1 MTNKNIKTLSITII
15 SIFVFVCIIVIG
27 ASMGKSKDKNRDTTE
42 GAEKG
47 DKIEKQMSLED
58 AQAELKKMAEEVGAT
73 KGELIKAS
81 VDLSES
87 SLANEVPPI
96 DEYPLSVTSNA
107 DIVIEIFATSEKSGS
122 GKDGWIN
129 DIAIEFNKQGYKTAD
144 GKTIGV
150 NIRPMAS
157 GLGSDYIVSKV
168 YLPTAYTP
176 SNELFGSITMA
187 QGGEIK
193 LAEPVLVKNT
203 AGVLISSK
211 VYDKIKS
218 KYDDVNIQTIIRA
231 TEENVIAMGY
241 TNPLSSATGLNFLV
255 TTLYMYD
262 ENDILSAEATE
273 GFRNFQNNVPYV
285 AYTTLQMRES
295 AKSGSL
301 SGMVM
306 EYQTYINDEELSNNY
321 TFIPFGIAHNNPL
334 YSVGELSSDEQYA
347 LDEFIKYCK
356 ADNAQSL
363 ATQYG
368 FNQYDYNVT
377 VDISKFS
384 NRDIV
389 SAQDLWKE
397 NKDLDKDIIAVFVA
411 DVSGSMS
418 GDPINQLKASLTNG
432 MKYIGDNVQVGLV
445 SYSSAVSIDLPIGK
459 FDLNQR
465 AYFQGAVEKL
475 YPNGGTASYDALVVA
490 AQMIEDAKTQNP
502 NAKVMLFLLSD
513 GQCNEGY
520 TLDEISTVMD
530 LLDVPICTIAYGK
543 DADKDELGRLSSIN
557 EAATINANSDDVV
570 YKIKSLFNSEM

>member
-27 ASMGKSKDKNRDTTE
+27 ASMGKSKDKNGDTTE
-42 GAEKG
+42 GADKG

-321 TFIPFGIAHNNPL
+321 TFIPFGVAHNNPL

-520 TLDEISTVMD
+520 TLDDISTVMD

>member
-15 SIFVFVCIIVIG
+15 SLFVLVCLIVIG
-27 ASMGKSKDKNRDTTE
+27 VAFGGSKDKDDSPDSDNRTE
-42 GAEKG
+42 A
-47 DKIEKQMSLED
+47 QMNEED
-58 AQAELKKMAEEVGAT
+58 ARAELTEMAGAVCANQ
-73 KGELIKAS
+73 GELIKAS

-87 SLANEVPPI
+87 SLASEVPPI

-107 DIVIEIFATSEKSGS
+107 DVVIEIFATSEKAGS
-122 GKDGWIN
+122 GNDGWIN
-129 DIAIEFNKQGYKTAD
+129 DTATEFNKQKYTTQD

-157 GLGSDYIVSKV
+157 GLGSDYIVSKA

-176 SNELFGSITMA
+176 SNELFGAITMA
-187 QGGEIK
+187 QGGEIQ
-193 LAEPVLVKNT
+193 LAEPELVKNT

-211 VYDKIKS
+211 VYDTIKS

-255 TTLYMYD
+255 TTLYTYD
-262 ENDILSAEATE
+262 NSNILSDEATE
-273 GFRNFQNNVPYV
+273 GFRLFQNNVPYV

-306 EYQTYINDEELSNNY
+306 EYQTYINDEELSDNY
-321 TFIPFGIAHNNPL
+321 TFIPFGVAHNNPL
-334 YSVGELSSDEQYA
+334 YSVGDISADEQYA

-356 ADNAQSL
+356 ADKAQSL

-368 FNQYDYNVT
+368 FNQYDYDVS
-377 VDISKFS
+377 VDLSKFS

-389 SAQDLWKE
+389 SAQALWKE

-418 GDPINQLKASLTNG
+418 GDPINQLKASLING
-432 MKYIGDNVQVGLV
+432 MKYIGDNVRVGLV
-445 SYSSAVSIDLPIGK
+445 SYSSDVTINLPIAK

-465 AYFQGAVEKL
+465 AYFQGAVENL
-475 YPNGGTASYDALVVA
+475 YANGGTASYDALTVA
-490 AQMIEDAKTQNP
+490 AQMIEEEKAKSP

-513 GQCNEGY
+513 GQCNDGY
-520 TLDEISTVMD
+520 TFDEISTVMD
-530 LLDVPICTIAYGK
+530 VLDIPICTIAYGEG
-543 DADKDELGRLSSIN
+543 ADKDELARLSSIN

>member
-27 ASMGKSKDKNRDTTE
+27 ASMGKSKDKNGDTTE

-321 TFIPFGIAHNNPL
+321 TFIPFGVAHNNPL

>member
-1 MTNKNIKTLSITII
+1 MSNKNMKTLSITII
-15 SIFVFVCIIVIG
+15 SLFVIVCIIVGISVG
-27 ASMGKSKDKNRDTTE
+27 TSEKKKNTEASDDENYE
-42 GAEKG
+42 V
-47 DKIEKQMSLED
+47 QMSMED
-58 AQAELKKMAEEVGAT
+58 AKSELQQKASDVNAT
-73 KGELIKAS
+73 EGELIKS
-81 VDLSES
+81 SIDLSES
-87 SLANEVPPI
+87 SLENEVPPI

-107 DIVIEIFATSEKSGS
+107 DVVIEIFATSEKSGS

-129 DIAIEFNKQGYKTAD
+129 DVAKEFNNQNYQTAD

-187 QGGEIK
+187 QGGDIE
-193 LAEPVLVKNT
+193 LAEPVLVRNT

-211 VYDKIKS
+211 VYDTVKS
-218 KYDDVNIQTIIRA
+218 KYDDVNIETIIRA

-262 ENDILSAEATE
+262 HNDILSDDATE

-306 EYQTYINDEELSNNY
+306 EYQTYINDEDLADNY
-321 TFIPFGIAHNNPL
+321 TFIPFGVSHNNPI
-334 YSVGELSSDEQYA
+334 YSVGDLSEDEQYA
-347 LDEFIKYCK
+347 LDEFIQYCK
-356 ADNAQSL
+356 ADNAQNL
-363 ATQYG
+363 AKQYG
-368 FNQYDYNVT
+368 FNQYDYDSE
-377 VDISKFS
+377 VDLSNFS
-384 NRDIV
+384 NSDIV

-397 NKDLDKDIIAVFVA
+397 NKDLDKDIVAVFVA
-411 DVSGSMS
+411 DISGSMS
-418 GDPINQLKASLTNG
+418 GDPINQLKTSLING

-445 SYSSAVSIDLPIGK
+445 SYSSNVTVNLPIAK

-465 AYFQGAVEKL
+465 AYFQGAVENL
-475 YPNGGTASYDALVVA
+475 YANGGTASYDALVVA
-490 AQMIEDAKTQNP
+490 AQMIEDAKAENP

-520 TLDEISTVMD
+520 SLGEISEMIDV
-530 LLDVPICTIAYGK
+530 LDIPIYTIAYG
-543 DADKDELGRLSSIN
+543 DEADKEELGKLSSIN
-557 EAATINANSDDVV
+557 EAASINASSDDVV

>member
-27 ASMGKSKDKNRDTTE
+27 ASMGKSKDKNGDTTE
-42 GAEKG
+42 GADKG

-176 SNELFGSITMA
+176 SNELFGLITMA

-211 VYDKIKS
+211 VYDTIKS

-321 TFIPFGIAHNNPL
+321 TFIPFGVAHNNPL

-347 LDEFIKYCK
+347 FDEFIKYCK

>member
-1 MTNKNIKTLSITII
+1 
-15 SIFVFVCIIVIG
+15 
-27 ASMGKSKDKNRDTTE
+27 
-42 GAEKG
+42 
-47 DKIEKQMSLED
+47 
-58 AQAELKKMAEEVGAT
+58 
-73 KGELIKAS
+73 
-81 VDLSES
+81 
-87 SLANEVPPI
+87 
-96 DEYPLSVTSNA
+96 
-107 DIVIEIFATSEKSGS
+107 
-122 GKDGWIN
+122 
-129 DIAIEFNKQGYKTAD
+129 
-144 GKTIGV
+144 
-150 NIRPMAS
+150 
-157 GLGSDYIVSKV
+157 
-168 YLPTAYTP
+168 
-176 SNELFGSITMA
+176 
-187 QGGEIK
+187 
-193 LAEPVLVKNT
+193 
-203 AGVLISSK
+203 
-211 VYDKIKS
+211 
-218 KYDDVNIQTIIRA
+218 
-231 TEENVIAMGY
+231 
-241 TNPLSSATGLNFLV
+241 
-255 TTLYMYD
+255 MYD

-321 TFIPFGIAHNNPL
+321 TFIPFGVAHNNPL

>member
-321 TFIPFGIAHNNPL
+321 TFIPFGVAHNNPL

-397 NKDLDKDIIAVFVA
+397 NKDLDKDIVAVFVA

-418 GDPINQLKASLTNG
+418 GDPINQLKASLING

-445 SYSSAVSIDLPIGK
+445 SYSSSVSIDLPIGK

-490 AQMIEDAKTQNP
+490 AQMIEDAKAQNP

-513 GQCNEGY
+513 GQCNVGY
-520 TLDEISTVMD
+520 TLDEISPVMD
-530 LLDVPICTIAYGK
+530 LLDTPICTIAYGK

>member
-27 ASMGKSKDKNRDTTE
+27 ASMGKSKDKNGDTTE
-42 GAEKG
+42 GADKG

-187 QGGEIK
+187 QGGEIQ

-321 TFIPFGIAHNNPL
+321 TFIPFGVAHNNPL

>member
-1 MTNKNIKTLSITII
+1 MTNKNIKALSISII
-15 SIFVFVCIIVIG
+15 SIFVLVCLIVIG
-27 ASMGKSKDKNRDTTE
+27 VSVGKSKDKDGNSDSNTVAGDTTE
-42 GAEKG
+42 T
-47 DKIEKQMSLED
+47 QMSLED
-58 AQAELKKMAEEVGAT
+58 AQEELKQMADEVGAT
-73 KGELIKAS
+73 EGELIKAS

-107 DIVIEIFATSEKSGS
+107 DVVIEIFATSEKAGS
-122 GKDGWIN
+122 GNDGWIN
-129 DIAIEFNKQGYKTAD
+129 DMATQFNQQKYTTPD

-157 GLGSDYIVSKV
+157 GLGSDYIVSKA

-187 QGGEIK
+187 QGGEIQ

-211 VYDKIKS
+211 VYDTIKS

-262 ENDILSAEATE
+262 ENDILSDEATE

-306 EYQTYINDEELSNNY
+306 EYQTYINDEELSDNY
-321 TFIPFGIAHNNPL
+321 TFIPFGVAHNNPL
-334 YSVGELSSDEQYA
+334 YSVGELSGDEQYA

-356 ADNAQSL
+356 TDNAQSL

-368 FNQYDYNVT
+368 FNQYDYDPT
-377 VDISKFS
+377 VDLSKFS

-445 SYSSAVSIDLPIGK
+445 SYSSDVTINLPIGK

-465 AYFQGAVEKL
+465 AYFQGAVENL

-490 AQMIEDAKTQNP
+490 AQMIEDAKAQNP

-520 TLDEISTVMD
+520 SMDEISAIMD
-530 LLDVPICTIAYGK
+530 VLDTPICTIAYGEE
-543 DADKDELGRLSSIN
+543 ADKDELARLSSIN